1 MFNDID
7 SSDKYSELIDE
18 NVFLLWNTEY
28 RRQNTEGAGRSVFGS
43 HPSINAALLRVTN
56 APVMLSSGAQRNGN
70 RSIDRGYEKVA
81 SDAPFD

>member
-1 MFNDID
+1 MKMLFFIGK
-7 SSDKYSELIDE
+7 S
-18 NVFLLWNTEY
+18 EY